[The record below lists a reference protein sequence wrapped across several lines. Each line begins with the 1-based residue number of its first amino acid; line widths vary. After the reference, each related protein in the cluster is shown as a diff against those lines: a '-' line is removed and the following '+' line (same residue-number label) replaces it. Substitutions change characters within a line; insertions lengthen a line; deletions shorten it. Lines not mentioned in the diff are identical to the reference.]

1 MADNDHI
8 MSEVASKG
16 TSKIDRPA
24 PDLYTGEP
32 PLQSAHNT
40 WTKVRNDLG
49 YALGANIHRSWTGRL
64 RVSSATDRIVT
75 LSAPTRF
82 IASKIEANYADTVRR
97 LWKKH
102 DMVDPVRDIMFSAA
116 ASNAPSIPMP
126 SAKPRIKVNGS
137 APANAIPSPFEDA
150 PITAAEGK
158 KGGESPRDR
167 FTFDNFVV
175 GASNELAFAV
185 ARQIAS
191 CRAAQ
196 YNPIVIHGTNG
207 MGKTHLLYAIEDAV
221 KQTDPNHRV
230 KLISSEAFVSAF
242 VSSVRGGNGRDAI
255 DSFKSSLRDVDL
267 LIIDDAHF
275 IADKPGSQE
284 ELLHTLVSLVDQGR
298 QILIAADRH
307 PDKIE
312 KASERL
318 KSYLS
323 SGLVCK
329 IGSADYELRLRIL
342 DRLIARRRASGNDT
356 LAIPQNARDHLA
368 ARMNATPRDLEGAFN
383 QIVAQSEFLG
393 TPITLETVQETLSDS
408 RYTTGQRL
416 TVDRIQKAVCEE
428 FRVTLTDMTSKR
440 RARIIAR
447 PRQVAMYLSKKLT
460 KRSLPDIGRRFGG
473 RDHTTVMHAVK
484 RIDSLRAEDA
494 AFNAQIEAVETVL
507 KR

>member
-8 MSEVASKG
+8 LSEIAPKAPSK
-16 TSKIDRPA
+16 TDRPT

-40 WTKVRNDLG
+40 WAKVRNDLG

-82 IASKIEANYADTVRR
+82 IASKIETNYADTVRR

-102 DMVDPVRDIMFSAA
+102 DMVDPARDVMFSAA
-116 ASNAPSIPMP
+116 AGKAPAITAPNT
-126 SAKPRIKVNGS
+126 KPRAKTSVQTM
-137 APANAIPSPFEDA
+137 PSPFSDNM
-150 PITAAEGK
+150 AAEGK

-207 MGKTHLLYAIEDAV
+207 MGKTHLLYAIEHAV
-221 KQTDPNHRV
+221 RQTDPNHRV
-230 KLISSEAFVSAF
+230 KLISSENFVSAF
-242 VSSVRGGNGRDAI
+242 VSSVRGGNGREAI
-255 DSFKSSLRDVDL
+255 EAFKSSLRDVDL

-275 IADKPGSQE
+275 IADKPSSQE

-494 AFNAQIEAVETVL
+494 GFNAQIEAVESAL

>member
-1 MADNDHI
+1 MSDKDHI
-8 MSEVASKG
+8 LSNVAEQK
-16 TSKIDRPA
+16 KELPA

-40 WTKVRNDLG
+40 WNKVRNDLA
-49 YALGANIHRSWTGRL
+49 YALGSNIHRSWTGRL
-64 RVSSATDRIVT
+64 RVASANDRIVD

-82 IASKIEANYADTVRR
+82 IASKIETNYAETVRR

-102 DMVDPVRDIMFSAA
+102 DMVEPARDVTFSSAA
-116 ASNAPSIPMP
+116 GRASGVTKPTMKLRNKGDKQIISQSEQKCPPEM
-126 SAKPRIKVNGS
+126 AK
-137 APANAIPSPFEDA
+137 AMED
-150 PITAAEGK
+150 
-158 KGGESPRDR
+158 SPRDR

-175 GASNELAFAV
+175 GSSNELAFAV

-191 CRAAQ
+191 CRDAQ
-196 YNPIVIHGTNG
+196 YNPVVIHGTNG
-207 MGKTHLLYAIEDAV
+207 MGKTHLLYAIQRAV
-221 KQTDPNHRV
+221 KQTDPNYRI
-230 KLISSEAFVSAF
+230 KLISSEAFVSGF
-242 VSSVRGGNGRDAI
+242 VNSVRGGNGRDAI
-255 DSFKSSLRDVDL
+255 DAFKSSLRNVDL

-275 IADKPGSQE
+275 IADKPSSQE
-284 ELLHTLVSLVDQGR
+284 ELLHTLISLVDEGR

-307 PDKIE
+307 PDRIE
-312 KASERL
+312 KATERL

-342 DRLIARRRASGNDT
+342 DRLITRHRTNGNES

-383 QIVAQSEFLG
+383 QIVAQSELLG
-393 TPITLETVQETLSDS
+393 TPITLETVQETLSES

-416 TVDRIQKAVCEE
+416 TVDRIQKAVCDE

-440 RARIIAR
+440 RARVIAR

-484 RIDSLRAEDA
+484 RVDSLRSEDPSL
-494 AFNAQIEAVETVL
+494 NAQIELVESNL
-507 KR
+507 KG

>member
-1 MADNDHI
+1 MADNDQFV
-8 MSEVASKG
+8 SEVAEKA
-16 TSKIDRPA
+16 TPQADRPA
-24 PDLYTGEP
+24 PDMYTGEP

-40 WTKVRNDLG
+40 WAKVRNDLG

-82 IASKIEANYADTVRR
+82 IASKIETNYADTVRR

-102 DMVDPVRDIMFSAA
+102 DMVDPARDVMFSAA
-116 ASNAPSIPMP
+116 AGNSPAITTPSTTPRVKAA
-126 SAKPRIKVNGS
+126 AK
-137 APANAIPSPFEDA
+137 AIPSPFSEA
-150 PITAAEGK
+150 PAAEGK

-175 GASNELAFAV
+175 GTSNELAFAV

-255 DSFKSSLRDVDL
+255 DAFKSSLRDVDL

-312 KASERL
+312 KAGERL

-484 RIDSLRAEDA
+484 RIDALRADDP

>member
-8 MSEVASKG
+8 VTEAALKAPSK
-16 TSKIDRPA
+16 TDRPA

-40 WTKVRNDLG
+40 WAKVRNDLS

-82 IASKIEANYADTVRR
+82 IASKIETNYADTVRR

-102 DMVDPVRDIMFSAA
+102 DMVDPARDVMFSAA
-116 ASNAPSIPMP
+116 AGNATPVTVS
-126 SAKPRIKVNGS
+126 SSKPRAKTRAQTI
-137 APANAIPSPFEDA
+137 DA
-150 PITAAEGK
+150 PLTDNAAAEGK

-242 VSSVRGGNGRDAI
+242 VSSVRGGNGREAI
-255 DSFKSSLRDVDL
+255 EAFKSSLRDVDL

-440 RARIIAR
+440 RARVIAR

-484 RIDSLRAEDA
+484 RIDSLRAEDP
-494 AFNAQIEAVETVL
+494 AFNAQIEAVETAL

>member
-1 MADNDHI
+1 MSISDNI
-8 MSEVASKG
+8 VSNSN
-16 TSKIDRPA
+16 TSA

-40 WTKVRNDLG
+40 WAKVRNDLA
-49 YALGANIHRSWTGRL
+49 YALGANVHRSWTGRL

-82 IASKIEANYADTVRR
+82 IASKIETQYADTVRR

-102 DMVDPVRDIMFSAA
+102 DMVAPPRDVMFSAA
-116 ASNAPSIPMP
+116 AGAPIKAPKPVAQKTPLKTSTSIPATLA
-126 SAKPRIKVNGS
+126 SVSEKDLKS
-137 APANAIPSPFEDA
+137 
-150 PITAAEGK
+150 
-158 KGGESPRDR
+158 GESPRDR

-196 YNPIVIHGTNG
+196 YNPIVLHSNNG
-207 MGKTHLLYAIEDAV
+207 MGKTHLLYAIEQAV
-221 KQTDPNHRV
+221 KQTDPTHRV
-230 KLISSEAFVSAF
+230 KLISSEEFVSAF
-242 VSSVRGGNGRDAI
+242 VSSVRGSGREAI
-255 DSFKSSLRDVDL
+255 DAFKSSLRDVDL

-284 ELLHTLVSLVDQGR
+284 ELLHTLVSLVDQGK

-307 PDKIE
+307 PDKIQ

-318 KSYLS
+318 KSYLC

-329 IGSADYELRLRIL
+329 IGAADYELRLRIL
-342 DRLIARRRASGNDT
+342 DRLIARRRANGNAT

-393 TPITLETVQETLSDS
+393 TPITLETIQETLSDS
-408 RYTTGQRL
+408 RYTAGQRL
-416 TVDRIQKAVCEE
+416 TVDRIQRAVCEE

-440 RARIIAR
+440 RARAIAR
-447 PRQVAMYLSKKLT
+447 PRQVAMYLSKKMT

-484 RIDSLRAEDA
+484 RIEALRLEDGS
-494 AFNAQIEAVETVL
+494 FNAQIDSVEAVL

>member
-1 MADNDHI
+1 MSISDNIVSD
-8 MSEVASKG
+8 SNNS
-16 TSKIDRPA
+16 T

-40 WTKVRNDLG
+40 WGKVRNDLA
-49 YALGANIHRSWTGRL
+49 YALGANVHRSWTGRL

-82 IASKIEANYADTVRR
+82 IASKIETQYADTVRR

-102 DMVDPVRDIMFSAA
+102 DMVAPPRDVMFSAA
-116 ASNAPSIPMP
+116 AGAPVTAPKLVAKKHPLNKSPSIPAD
-126 SAKPRIKVNGS
+126 SVSVSEKNFKS
-137 APANAIPSPFEDA
+137 S
-150 PITAAEGK
+150 
-158 KGGESPRDR
+158 ESPRDR

-196 YNPIVIHGTNG
+196 YNPIVLHGNNG
-207 MGKTHLLYAIEDAV
+207 MGKTHLLYAIEQAV
-221 KQTDPNHRV
+221 KQTDPTHRV
-230 KLISSEAFVSAF
+230 KLISSEEFVSAF
-242 VSSVRGGNGRDAI
+242 VSSVRGSGREAI
-255 DSFKSSLRDVDL
+255 DAFKSSLRDVDL

-284 ELLHTLVSLVDQGR
+284 ELLHTLVSLVDQGK

-318 KSYLS
+318 KSYLC

-329 IGSADYELRLRIL
+329 IGAADYELRLRIL
-342 DRLIARRRASGNDT
+342 DRLIARRRANGNAT

-408 RYTTGQRL
+408 RYTAGQRL
-416 TVDRIQKAVCEE
+416 TVDRIQRAVCEE

-440 RARIIAR
+440 RARAIAR
-447 PRQVAMYLSKKLT
+447 PRQVAMYLSKKMT

-484 RIDSLRAEDA
+484 RIESLRLEDGN
-494 AFNAQIEAVETVL
+494 FNAQIDSVEAAL

>member
-1 MADNDHI
+1 MADNDQI
-8 MSEVASKG
+8 VSEVAGKA
-16 TSKIDRPA
+16 TSQAGRPA
-24 PDLYTGEP
+24 PDMYTGEP

-40 WTKVRNDLG
+40 WAKVRNDLG

-82 IASKIEANYADTVRR
+82 IASKIETNYADTVRR

-102 DMVDPVRDIMFSAA
+102 DMVDPARDVMFSAA
-116 ASNAPSIPMP
+116 AGNSPAITTPST
-126 SAKPRIKVNGS
+126 KPRVKT
-137 APANAIPSPFEDA
+137 AAKAIPSPFSEPA
-150 PITAAEGK
+150 ITEGK

-255 DSFKSSLRDVDL
+255 DAFKSSLRDVDL

-312 KASERL
+312 KAGERL

-440 RARIIAR
+440 RARVIAR

-484 RIDSLRAEDA
+484 RIESLRADDA
-494 AFNAQIEAVETVL
+494 AFNAQIEAVETAL

>member
-8 MSEVASKG
+8 VTEAALKAPSK
-16 TSKIDRPA
+16 TDRPA

-40 WTKVRNDLG
+40 WAKVRNDLS

-82 IASKIEANYADTVRR
+82 IASKIETNYADTVRR

-102 DMVDPVRDIMFSAA
+102 DMVDPARDVMFSAA
-116 ASNAPSIPMP
+116 AGNATPVTVS
-126 SAKPRIKVNGS
+126 SSKSRAKTRAQTIG
-137 APANAIPSPFEDA
+137 APLTDNA
-150 PITAAEGK
+150 AAEGK

-196 YNPIVIHGTNG
+196 YTPIVIHGTNG

-242 VSSVRGGNGRDAI
+242 VSSVRGGNGREAI
-255 DSFKSSLRDVDL
+255 EAFKSSLRDVDL

-440 RARIIAR
+440 RARVIAR

-484 RIDSLRAEDA
+484 RIDSLRAEDP
-494 AFNAQIEAVETVL
+494 AFNAQIEAVETAL

>member
-1 MADNDHI
+1 MADNDQI
-8 MSEVASKG
+8 VTEAAVKAPSKTG
-16 TSKIDRPA
+16 RPE

-40 WTKVRNDLG
+40 WAKVRNDLS

-82 IASKIEANYADTVRR
+82 ISSKIETNYADTVRR

-102 DMVDPVRDIMFSAA
+102 DMVEPARDVMFSAA
-116 ASNAPSIPMP
+116 AGNASSVTVPS
-126 SAKPRIKVNGS
+126 SKPRSKAAS
-137 APANAIPSPFEDA
+137 QAAASPFTDNK
-150 PITAAEGK
+150 AAEGK

-221 KQTDPNHRV
+221 MQTDPNHRV

-255 DSFKSSLRDVDL
+255 ESFKSSLRDVDL

-342 DRLIARRRASGNDT
+342 DRLIARRRASGNDA

-447 PRQVAMYLSKKLT
+447 PRQVAMYLSKKMT

-494 AFNAQIEAVETVL
+494 AFNAQIEAVETAL

>member
-1 MADNDHI
+1 MRDDDH
-8 MSEVASKG
+8 SVKN
-16 TSKIDRPA
+16 IDRPA

-32 PLQSAHNT
+32 PLHSAHNT
-40 WTKVRNDLG
+40 WKQVKNDLS
-49 YALGANIHRSWTGRL
+49 YALGANVHRSWTARL
-64 RVSSATDRIVT
+64 RISQATDRIVT

-82 IASKIEANYADTVRR
+82 ITSKIETNYADTVRR

-102 DMVDPVRDIMFSAA
+102 DRVAPPRDVMFSAA
-116 ASNAPSIPMP
+116 AGAAPMP
-126 SAKPRIKVNGS
+126 TVPVSKAPRTNNLMVSAALPPAGKPPTIEAGS
-137 APANAIPSPFEDA
+137 GSGH
-150 PITAAEGK
+150 GK
-158 KGGESPRDR
+158 ENPRDR

-175 GASNELAFAV
+175 GPSNELAFAV
-185 ARQIAS
+185 ARQIAG

-196 YNPIVIHGTNG
+196 YNPIVLHGTNG
-207 MGKTHLLYAIEDAV
+207 MGKTHLLYAIEHAV
-221 KQTDPNHRV
+221 KQAEPGHRV
-230 KLISSEAFVSAF
+230 RLITAEAFVSAF
-242 VSSVRGGNGRDAI
+242 VSSVRGSGREAI
-255 DSFKSSLRDVDL
+255 DAFKSSLRDVDL

-298 QILIAADRH
+298 QILIATDSH
-307 PDKIE
+307 PDKIG

-329 IGSADYELRLRIL
+329 IGAADYELRLRIL
-342 DRLIARRRASGNDT
+342 DRLIARRRANGNDT
-356 LAIPQNARDHLA
+356 LAIPQTARDHLA

-408 RYTTGQRL
+408 RYTSGQRL

-484 RIDSLRAEDA
+484 RIDSLRADDA
-494 AFNAQIEAVETVL
+494 EFNAKIEAVETAL

>member
-8 MSEVASKG
+8 VTEAAVKAS
-16 TSKIDRPA
+16 SKTDRRA

-40 WTKVRNDLG
+40 WAKVRNDLS
-49 YALGANIHRSWTGRL
+49 YALGANIHRSWTARL

-82 IASKIEANYADTVRR
+82 IASKIETHYADTVRR

-102 DMVDPVRDIMFSAA
+102 DMVDPARDVMFSAA
-116 ASNAPSIPMP
+116 AGKAPAVTAPSH
-126 SAKPRIKVNGS
+126 KPRVKASTQMIS
-137 APANAIPSPFEDA
+137 APLADNA
-150 PITAAEGK
+150 AAEDK

-207 MGKTHLLYAIEDAV
+207 MGKTHLLFAIEHAV

-242 VSSVRGGNGRDAI
+242 VSSVRGGNGREAI
-255 DSFKSSLRDVDL
+255 EAFKSSLRDVDL

-342 DRLIARRRASGNDT
+342 DRLIARRRANGNDT

-440 RARIIAR
+440 RARVIAR

-494 AFNAQIEAVETVL
+494 AFNAQIEAVETAL

>member
-1 MADNDHI
+1 MADNDQFV
-8 MSEVASKG
+8 SEV
-16 TSKIDRPA
+16 TSKTSPQADRPA

-40 WTKVRNDLG
+40 WAKVRNDLG

-82 IASKIEANYADTVRR
+82 IASKIETNYADTVRR

-102 DMVDPVRDIMFSAA
+102 DMVDPARDVMFSAA
-116 ASNAPSIPMP
+116 AGNTPAITTPR
-126 SAKPRIKVNGS
+126 AKQRSKVS
-137 APANAIPSPFEDA
+137 ETASHAVPSPFEDT
-150 PITAAEGK
+150 PKAAEGK

-255 DSFKSSLRDVDL
+255 DAFKSSLRDVDL

-484 RIDSLRAEDA
+484 RIDSLRADDA
-494 AFNAQIEAVETVL
+494 AFNAQIEAVETAL

>member
-8 MSEVASKG
+8 VTEAALKAPSK
-16 TSKIDRPA
+16 TDRPA

-40 WTKVRNDLG
+40 WAKVRNDLS

-82 IASKIEANYADTVRR
+82 IASKIETNYADTVRR

-102 DMVDPVRDIMFSAA
+102 DMVDPARDVMFSAA
-116 ASNAPSIPMP
+116 AGNATPVTVS
-126 SAKPRIKVNGS
+126 SSKPRAKTRAQTI
-137 APANAIPSPFEDA
+137 DA
-150 PITAAEGK
+150 PLTDNAAAEGK

-242 VSSVRGGNGRDAI
+242 VSSVRGGNGREAI
-255 DSFKSSLRDVDL
+255 EAFKSSLRDVDL

-312 KASERL
+312 KAGERL

-440 RARIIAR
+440 RARVIAR

-484 RIDSLRAEDA
+484 RIDSLRADDA
-494 AFNAQIEAVETVL
+494 AFNAQIEAVETAL

>member
-1 MADNDHI
+1 MADNDQI
-8 MSEVASKG
+8 VSEVAGKA
-16 TSKIDRPA
+16 TSQAGRPA
-24 PDLYTGEP
+24 PDMYTGEP

-40 WTKVRNDLG
+40 WAKVRNDLG

-82 IASKIEANYADTVRR
+82 IASKIETNYADTVRR

-102 DMVDPVRDIMFSAA
+102 DMVDPARDVMFSAA
-116 ASNAPSIPMP
+116 AGNSPAITTPSTT
-126 SAKPRIKVNGS
+126 PRIK
-137 APANAIPSPFEDA
+137 AAAKAIPSPFSET
-150 PITAAEGK
+150 PAAEGK

-175 GASNELAFAV
+175 GTSNELAFAV

-255 DSFKSSLRDVDL
+255 DAFKSSLRDVDL

-312 KASERL
+312 KAGERL

-484 RIDSLRAEDA
+484 RIDALRAEDP

>member
-8 MSEVASKG
+8 VTEAELKAPSK
-16 TSKIDRPA
+16 TDRPA

-40 WTKVRNDLG
+40 WAKVRNDLS

-82 IASKIEANYADTVRR
+82 IASKIETNYADTVRR

-102 DMVDPVRDIMFSAA
+102 DMVDPARDVMFSAA
-116 ASNAPSIPMP
+116 AGNATPVTVS
-126 SAKPRIKVNGS
+126 SSKPRAKTRAQTI
-137 APANAIPSPFEDA
+137 DA
-150 PITAAEGK
+150 PLTDNAAAEGK

-242 VSSVRGGNGRDAI
+242 VSSVRGGNGREAI
-255 DSFKSSLRDVDL
+255 EAFKSSLRDVDL

-312 KASERL
+312 KAGERL

-440 RARIIAR
+440 RARVIAR

>member
-1 MADNDHI
+1 MSKSDHI
-8 MSEVASKG
+8 VSE
-16 TSKIDRPA
+16 TSMIT

-40 WTKVRNDLG
+40 WARVRNDLA
-49 YALGANIHRSWTGRL
+49 YALGANVHRSWTGRL
-64 RVSSATDRIVT
+64 RVSSATERIVT

-82 IASKIEANYADTVRR
+82 IASKIETQYAETVRR

-102 DMVDPVRDIMFSAA
+102 DMVAPPRDIMFSAA
-116 ASNAPSIPMP
+116 A
-126 SAKPRIKVNGS
+126 G
-137 APANAIPSPFEDA
+137 A
-150 PITAAEGK
+150 PIAPPKPNTRKFNTPSSTGAEPLQK
-158 KGGESPRDR
+158 QALTSKTLKNTESPRDR

-196 YNPIVIHGTNG
+196 YNPIVLHGSNG
-207 MGKTHLLYAIEDAV
+207 MGKTHLLYAIEHAV
-221 KQTDPNHRV
+221 KQTDPTHRV
-230 KLISSEAFVSAF
+230 KLISSEDFVSAF
-242 VSSVRGGNGRDAI
+242 VSSVRGSGREAI
-255 DSFKSSLRDVDL
+255 DAFKSSLRDVDL

-298 QILIAADRH
+298 QILLASDRH

-329 IGSADYELRLRIL
+329 IGAADYELRLRIL
-342 DRLIARRRASGNDT
+342 DRLIARRRANGNAT

-393 TPITLETVQETLSDS
+393 TPISLETVQETLSDS
-408 RYTTGQRL
+408 RYTAGQRL
-416 TVDRIQKAVCEE
+416 TVDRIQRAVCDE
-428 FRVTLTDMTSKR
+428 FRLSLTDMVSKR
-440 RARIIAR
+440 RARAVAR
-447 PRQVAMYLSKKLT
+447 PRQVAMYLSKKMT

-484 RIDSLRAEDA
+484 RIDALRLEDA
-494 AFNAQIEAVETVL
+494 AFNTQIETVEAAL
-507 KR
+507 KG

>member
-1 MADNDHI
+1 VSTGDNIVSDAN
-8 MSEVASKG
+8 MS
-16 TSKIDRPA
+16 A

-40 WTKVRNDLG
+40 WARVRNDLA
-49 YALGANIHRSWTGRL
+49 YALGANVHRSWTGRL

-82 IASKIEANYADTVRR
+82 IASKIETHYAETVRR

-102 DMVDPVRDIMFSAA
+102 DMVAPPRDIMFSAA
-116 ASNAPSIPMP
+116 A
-126 SAKPRIKVNGS
+126 G
-137 APANAIPSPFEDA
+137 A
-150 PITAAEGK
+150 PIAPPKRVMKKVGLQAATQTTSSPK
-158 KGGESPRDR
+158 TSTPHDLKNTESPRDR

-175 GASNELAFAV
+175 GTSNELAFAV
-185 ARQIAS
+185 ARQIAT

-196 YNPIVIHGTNG
+196 YNPIVLHGSNG
-207 MGKTHLLYAIEDAV
+207 MGKTHLLYAIEHAV
-221 KQTDPNHRV
+221 KQTDPTHRV
-230 KLISSEAFVSAF
+230 KLISSEEFVSAF
-242 VSSVRGGNGRDAI
+242 VSSVRGSGREAI
-255 DSFKSSLRDVDL
+255 NAFKSSLRDVDL

-298 QILIAADRH
+298 QILVAADRH

-329 IGSADYELRLRIL
+329 IGAADYELRLRIL
-342 DRLIARRRASGNDT
+342 DRLIARRRANGNAT

-393 TPITLETVQETLSDS
+393 TPISLETVQETLSDS
-408 RYTTGQRL
+408 RYTAGQRL
-416 TVDRIQKAVCEE
+416 TVDRIQRAVCEE
-428 FRVTLTDMTSKR
+428 FRVTLTD
-440 RARIIAR
+440 
-447 PRQVAMYLSKKLT
+447 
-460 KRSLPDIGRRFGG
+460 
-473 RDHTTVMHAVK
+473 TTVMHAVK
-484 RIDSLRAEDA
+484 RIDALRAEDT
-494 AFNAQIEAVETVL
+494 AFNAQIEAVEAML